1 MAVAASVS
9 LKLPP
14 FWPNDPALW
23 FAQVE
28 AQFATRS
35 ITVEKTKFDYV
46 IASLQPDVATEVRDL
61 ILTPPADNPFATL
74 KAALVD
80 RTAASEQ
87 RRLQQLLTEEELG
100 DRKPSQLLRRMFQLL
115 GDKAARTDQSFVR
128 ELFLQ
133 RLPVHV
139 RMVLAST
146 PATITVDE
154 LASLADKIM
163 EVAVPSVSAISP
175 SQDLA
180 TASDLSDLR
189 SEIAQLKQL
198 VSQSRRR
205 PSHSRARTPTPS
217 PPSQDLCWYHQKFG
231 QAARKCKSPCSWK
244 SGNAQ
249 ASR

>member
-14 FWPNDPALW
+14 FWPNDPVLW

-100 DRKPSQLLRRMFQLL
+100 DRKPS
-115 GDKAARTDQSFVR
+115 
-128 ELFLQ
+128 
-133 RLPVHV
+133 
-139 RMVLAST
+139 
-146 PATITVDE
+146 
-154 LASLADKIM
+154 
-163 EVAVPSVSAISP
+163 
-175 SQDLA
+175 
-180 TASDLSDLR
+180 
-189 SEIAQLKQL
+189 
-198 VSQSRRR
+198 
-205 PSHSRARTPTPS
+205 
-217 PPSQDLCWYHQKFG
+217 
-231 QAARKCKSPCSWK
+231 
-244 SGNAQ
+244 
-249 ASR
+249 